1 MKMMKTMTMS
11 FLLCDYEKKSIFM
24 SRVLLRSK
32 LIVVTLLAMNRKKVE
47 RVEKNANER
56 TTQKRSVRTSSRLL
70 EEEEEL

>member
-1 MKMMKTMTMS
+1 MMKTMTMS

>member
-1 MKMMKTMTMS
+1 MMKTMTMS

-32 LIVVTLLAMNRKKVE
+32 LIVVTLLAMNWKKKVDE